1 VEEKETIEIKLF
13 DKQKE
18 AFYCPAKFVACI
30 AGVQSGKTMLG
41 ACWVQKQ
48 LAEEKGDGVIIA
60 NDYKMLDQST
70 LPKLFE
76 VNPGLKK
83 FYKQQRGL
91 IELPDKTRIYIR
103 SAENPQAIEGFTASW
118 AWLDEAGKYKLDV
131 WVNIQARLAI
141 KKGHLFI
148 TTTPDSMNWLYY
160 DFYDRFLKGDI
171 DFKVFQWKSI
181 DNPYFSEE
189 EYERAK
195 RTLTP
200 TTFRRRYEGTFE
212 QMEGLVYQLRP
223 EQIIESFDFEA
234 KDVIAGIDFGWTN
247 PSAISVIKFD
257 KEGIFYIV
265 DELYSEQITTD
276 ELIEKCVQLQKRYNI
291 TKFYPDPA
299 EPDRIEEMRRK
310 GLYVREVRK
319 DILAGISEVQNLIFQ
334 NKLKIFNT
342 CKHHIEE
349 FSTYHFETPQQD
361 KNQKEKPLPFN
372 DHLMDAVRYA
382 ITSYSYV
389 AEKPKVYNYRPLRKR
404 TGY

>member
-1 VEEKETIEIKLF
+1 
-13 DKQKE
+13 
-18 AFYCPAKFVACI
+18 
-30 AGVQSGKTMLG
+30 M
-41 ACWVQKQ
+41 
-48 LAEEKGDGVIIA
+48 
-60 NDYKMLDQST
+60 
-70 LPKLFE
+70 
-76 VNPGLKK
+76 
-83 FYKQQRGL
+83 
-91 IELPDKTRIYIR
+91 
-103 SAENPQAIEGFTASW
+103 
-118 AWLDEAGKYKLDV
+118 
-131 WVNIQARLAI
+131 NIQARLAI